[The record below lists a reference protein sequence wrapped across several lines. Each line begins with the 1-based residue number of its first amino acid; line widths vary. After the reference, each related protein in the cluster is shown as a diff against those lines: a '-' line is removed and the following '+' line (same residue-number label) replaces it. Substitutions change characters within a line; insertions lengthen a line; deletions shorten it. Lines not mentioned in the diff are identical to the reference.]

1 MNNLFSRDKR
11 MILTL
16 TSMFLL
22 VSIWNSHSQTYKNI
36 SSIFENGDSLIS
48 CETNFTNLKKSFI
61 KQNIVNANE
70 YTILDYRFLSVI
82 TDDAQIVEYSNLL
95 SAPDALV
102 GIVYVTIDDKQKVNG
117 FSKAIFS
124 LSIEDLESVY
134 NRLKNSHFTLSNNSV
149 WGRSRQDYALKI
161 KNMLKIGYRIY
172 VLTFEKDGKKYE
184 DLVFCDP
191 KSFKVI
197 LDSFFMRIHLIPAEN
212 T

>member
-1 MNNLFSRDKR
+1 MNNPFSRDKR
-11 MILTL
+11 LILTL

-36 SSIFENGDSLIS
+36 SSIFENGDSLIN
-48 CETNFTNLKKSFI
+48 CETNFINLKQSFI

-70 YTILDYRFLSVI
+70 YTFLDYRFLRVI
-82 TDDAQIVEYSNLL
+82 TDEAQIVEYSNLL

-117 FSKAIFS
+117 YSKATFR
-124 LSIEDLESVY
+124 LSIENLDSVY
-134 NRLKNSHFTLSNNSV
+134 NRLKNSHFTVSEKNV
-149 WGRSRQDYALKI
+149 WGRSRQDYAIKI
-161 KNMLKIGYRIY
+161 KNTLKIGYRVY

-197 LDSFFMRIHLIPAEN
+197 MDSFFMRIHFIPAEN